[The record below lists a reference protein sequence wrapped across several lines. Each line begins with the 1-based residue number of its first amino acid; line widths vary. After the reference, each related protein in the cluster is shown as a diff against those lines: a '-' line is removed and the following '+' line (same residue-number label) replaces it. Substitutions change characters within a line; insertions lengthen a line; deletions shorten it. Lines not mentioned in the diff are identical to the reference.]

1 MSEINNELNL
11 QHDQLKQ
18 KISSSLENLNK
29 STFVFD
35 EMISDYNLLY
45 QKYIDIQLVQ
55 EQNPRLNNMSI
66 SLVKNE
72 INTKKLDKNDEEDYN
87 FLKDKYFKLKETN
100 EQNLQEIKNNLENI
114 MKLKEKVEIQDKK
127 IKGYQAENS
136 ALKSQNIQ
144 LDKKNK
150 ELNKI
155 NEENEKKIFQLNKSC
170 QRMEI
175 DHKKLIENTV
185 QMHQDLDEL
194 RNKILEMQTSS
205 FKNSLEIIPNQ
216 SSDDFSQNKNEI
228 VGKNEI
234 NLNIPN
240 PEGKLPN
247 KLKYKQKIHHK
258 NITSI
263 SFNNAGNKYIT
274 SSEDHTLILS
284 DVTNNSEISK
294 FSGFN
299 KTISEA
305 CFNKTNQLIFA
316 GSYDATAKLI
326 NAQNFN
332 LISNFC
338 EHSSE
343 INSVKCFHQ
352 KDKGLTGSSDKTI
365 KEWDFENKKLLQEFN
380 YKSECYSLSISS
392 DDKFILSGHGDGV
405 VNMWTGD
412 VDKKSKLFKVHKD
425 KVIDVIIVKD
435 NSFLSLG
442 KDKSIKLF
450 DIRKE
455 KEIYTINEDKI
466 NEICES
472 NIALSP
478 DKNHFA
484 IGGKEGYVYMIN
496 INNGE
501 IEETINNN
509 NGRGEVTSINWNNNN
524 HHIYIGDSKG
534 FISIWGNDFE

>member
-11 QHDQLKQ
+11 QYDQLKQ

-274 SSEDHTLILS
+274 SSEDNTLILL
-284 DVTNNSEISK
+284 DITKNSEISK

-305 CFNKTNQLIFA
+305 SFNKTNQLIFA

-343 INSVKCFHQ
+343 INSVKCFHH
-352 KDKGLTGSSDKTI
+352 KDRGLTGSSDKTI

-380 YKSECYSLSISS
+380 YKSECYSLCISS

-412 VDKKSKLFKVHKD
+412 VDKSKLFKVHKD

-484 IGGKEGYVYMIN
+484 IGSKEGYVYMIN

-524 HHIYIGDSKG
+524 QHIYIGDSKG

>member
-45 QKYIDIQLVQ
+45 QKYIDIQLAP
-55 EQNPRLNNMSI
+55 EQNPRLNTMSMSI
-66 SLVKNE
+66 AKKE
-72 INTKKLDKNDEEDYN
+72 IITKKVDKNDEEDYN

-100 EQNLQEIKNNLENI
+100 EQNLQEIRNNLENI

-155 NEENEKKIFQLNKSC
+155 NEENEKKIFQLNKSN

-205 FKNSLEIIPNQ
+205 FKKDLDIIPNQ

-228 VGKNEI
+228 FSKNEI
-234 NLNIPN
+234 NLNIVN
-240 PEGKLPN
+240 TGGKLPN
-247 KLKYKQKIHHK
+247 KLKYKQKVHHK
-258 NITSI
+258 SITSI
-263 SFNNAGNKYIT
+263 SFNNVGNKYIT
-274 SSEDHTLILS
+274 SSEDNTLILS
-284 DVTNNSEISK
+284 DATKNSEISK
-294 FSGFN
+294 FSGFT
-299 KTISEA
+299 KTVSESH
-305 CFNKTNQLIFA
+305 FNKSNQLILA
-316 GSYDATAKLI
+316 GSYDATVKLI

-332 LISNFC
+332 LISNFN
-338 EHSSE
+338 EHGGE
-343 INSVKCFHQ
+343 INSVKCFHH
-352 KDKGLTGSSDKTI
+352 KDRGLTGSSDKTI

-380 YKSECYSLSISS
+380 YKSECYSLCISS

-412 VDKKSKLFKVHKD
+412 NNKNSKLFKLHKD
-425 KVIDVIIVKD
+425 KVIDVIIAKD

-450 DIRKE
+450 DLRTE

-478 DKNHFA
+478 DKNYFA
-484 IGGKEGYVYMIN
+484 IGSKEGYVYIIN

>member
-274 SSEDHTLILS
+274 SSEDNTLILL
-284 DVTNNSEISK
+284 DVTKNSEISK

-343 INSVKCFHQ
+343 INSVKCFHH
-352 KDKGLTGSSDKTI
+352 KDRGLTGSSDKTI

-380 YKSECYSLSISS
+380 YKSECYSLCISS

-484 IGGKEGYVYMIN
+484 IGSKEGYVYMIN

>member
-45 QKYIDIQLVQ
+45 QKYIDIQLAQ

-66 SLVKNE
+66 SIAKKE
-72 INTKKLDKNDEEDYN
+72 IITKNDEEDYN

-100 EQNLQEIKNNLENI
+100 EQNLQEIRKNLENI

-155 NEENEKKIFQLNKSC
+155 NEENEKKIFQLNKSN

-194 RNKILEMQTSS
+194 RNKILEMQTSN
-205 FKNSLEIIPNQ
+205 FKKDLDIIPNQ

-228 VGKNEI
+228 FSKNEI
-234 NLNIPN
+234 NLNIVN
-240 PEGKLPN
+240 TGRKLPN
-247 KLKYKQKIHHK
+247 KLKYKQKVHHK
-258 NITSI
+258 SITSI
-263 SFNNAGNKYIT
+263 SFNNVGNKYIT
-274 SSEDHTLILS
+274 SSEDNTLILS
-284 DVTNNSEISK
+284 DATKNSEISK
-294 FSGFN
+294 FSGFT
-299 KTISEA
+299 KTVSESH
-305 CFNKTNQLIFA
+305 FNKSNQLILA
-316 GSYDATAKLI
+316 GSYDATVKLI

-332 LISNFC
+332 LISNFI

-343 INSVKCFHQ
+343 INSVKCFHH
-352 KDKGLTGSSDKTI
+352 KDRGLTGSSDKTI

-380 YKSECYSLSISS
+380 YKSECYSLCISS

-412 VDKKSKLFKVHKD
+412 NNKNSKLFKLHKD
-425 KVIDVIIVKD
+425 KVIDVIIAKD

-450 DIRKE
+450 DLRTE

-478 DKNHFA
+478 DKNFFT
-484 IGGKEGYVYMIN
+484 IGSKEGYVYIIN

-509 NGRGEVTSINWNNNN
+509 NGRGEVTSIKWNNNN

>member
-247 KLKYKQKIHHK
+247 KLKYKQKI
-258 NITSI
+258 
-263 SFNNAGNKYIT
+263 FY
-274 SSEDHTLILS
+274 
-284 DVTNNSEISK
+284 
-294 FSGFN
+294 FF
-299 KTISEA
+299 
-305 CFNKTNQLIFA
+305 
-316 GSYDATAKLI
+316 
-326 NAQNFN
+326 
-332 LISNFC
+332 
-338 EHSSE
+338 
-343 INSVKCFHQ
+343 
-352 KDKGLTGSSDKTI
+352 
-365 KEWDFENKKLLQEFN
+365 
-380 YKSECYSLSISS
+380 
-392 DDKFILSGHGDGV
+392 
-405 VNMWTGD
+405 
-412 VDKKSKLFKVHKD
+412 
-425 KVIDVIIVKD
+425 
-435 NSFLSLG
+435 
-442 KDKSIKLF
+442 
-450 DIRKE
+450 
-455 KEIYTINEDKI
+455 
-466 NEICES
+466 
-472 NIALSP
+472 
-478 DKNHFA
+478 
-484 IGGKEGYVYMIN
+484 
-496 INNGE
+496 
-501 IEETINNN
+501 
-509 NGRGEVTSINWNNNN
+509 
-524 HHIYIGDSKG
+524 
-534 FISIWGNDFE
+534 